1 MVDEGNGDAAGSVSY
16 PSGKAIVLARPDR
29 TELDALLV
37 GKGMS
42 LEQKSASGG
51 TVFSIERHQR
61 TIS

>member
-1 MVDEGNGDAAGSVSY
+1 MGNCIGF
-16 PSGKAIVLARPDR
+16 VLARLDR
-29 TELDALLV
+29 TELDALLT
-37 GKGMS
+37 GKDMS